1 MEIDQKIMEE
11 FDNFSWIQNVPK
23 VIKTTY
29 LGECSRI
36 IGTDDN
42 QFNKFMKKM
51 IVGGFD
57 INGALLNQNIDKG
70 FPGSLAVTILRK
82 DFPLLSSRP
91 YRILP
96 KTDGIRFFLCFM
108 AVGEKPDIKR
118 FCFLLNRNNQF
129 YIISMHGFPE
139 SIYEGTIFD
148 GELVELENEKYQY
161 QIFDCLSIFGKS
173 IFMKT
178 HIERLNQANFINT
191 INLKKFEKSEKSE
204 SNLASS
210 KFNPFEIILKHYITN
225 EEANKLKFDKSSKLD
240 GIILI
245 NSESSYKF
253 GKDTELFKLKK
264 IDTVDFKLK
273 LFTNPK
279 QKKICK
285 YFTSNSKQKNT
296 LQFELEIPDNWLKH
310 FDDPN
315 NEYIKTNVDLLDSKI
330 VECFY
335 DKIEKIWYPY
345 RLRND
350 KLYANNVK
358 TFNLTLS
365 NIQEN
370 IQLEEIIIELQ
381 KQKNNN

>member
-118 FCFLLNRNNQF
+118 FCFLLNRNN
-129 YIISMHGFPE
+129 
-139 SIYEGTIFD
+139 
-148 GELVELENEKYQY
+148 
-161 QIFDCLSIFGKS
+161 
-173 IFMKT
+173 
-178 HIERLNQANFINT
+178 
-191 INLKKFEKSEKSE
+191 
-204 SNLASS
+204 
-210 KFNPFEIILKHYITN
+210 
-225 EEANKLKFDKSSKLD
+225 
-240 GIILI
+240 
-245 NSESSYKF
+245 
-253 GKDTELFKLKK
+253 LF
-264 IDTVDFKLK
+264 
-273 LFTNPK
+273 
-279 QKKICK
+279 
-285 YFTSNSKQKNT
+285 
-296 LQFELEIPDNWLKH
+296 
-310 FDDPN
+310 
-315 NEYIKTNVDLLDSKI
+315 
-330 VECFY
+330 
-335 DKIEKIWYPY
+335 
-345 RLRND
+345 
-350 KLYANNVK
+350 
-358 TFNLTLS
+358 
-365 NIQEN
+365 
-370 IQLEEIIIELQ
+370 
-381 KQKNNN
+381 